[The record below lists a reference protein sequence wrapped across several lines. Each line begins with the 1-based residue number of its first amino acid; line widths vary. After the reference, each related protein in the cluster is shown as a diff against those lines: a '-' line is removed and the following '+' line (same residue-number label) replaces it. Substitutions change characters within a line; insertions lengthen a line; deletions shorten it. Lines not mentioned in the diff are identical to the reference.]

1 MSIIHT
7 IEPAYHPKSK
17 MGFLIDWLLTLKC
30 NFDCAYC
37 AVGPTGHDN
46 STQHPSL
53 EKCITMLK
61 QMYKYTDVIMQSKK
75 NNFKDVILNIYGGEA
90 IYHPEI
96 EKILTATTN
105 EFKPYVDR
113 WRIRRRLTTNASAT
127 EKKWKTIC
135 DHIEGITFSYHSESS
150 EKMKTLFKKNI
161 EYAVKIKKEYDIIVC
176 MYPHSLYWQDCLN
189 FLKYCNQNNLNAR
202 PKLLDGPLGVYDKK
216 QLQELIPDIKK
227 FDISDAKKITG
238 DDRIDNQA
246 RGCCG
251 GRSMCTNRNI
261 KEYTTLVP
269 RELGFEGWY
278 CSANQFF
285 LHGNNVYGTYYTNKD
300 CRVTLDNTIGPI
312 ANIDTIEEY
321 IKKIKEQ
328 IEQKNMPILKC
339 VQKRCICGTC
349 APKSVHKKNLED
361 IMKIYNGSVS

>member
-1 MSIIHT
+1 MNTIHT
-7 IEPAYHPKSK
+7 IEPAYHPKNK

-30 NFDCAYC
+30 NFNCAYC
-37 AVGPTGHDN
+37 PTGPTGHDN
-46 STQHPSL
+46 STQHPPL
-53 EKCITMLK
+53 EKCIMMLK

-96 EKILTATTN
+96 EKIIIATTN
-105 EFKPYVDR
+105 EFKPYIDR
-113 WRIRRRLTTNASAT
+113 WRIRRRLTTNASTT

-161 EYAVKIKKEYDIIVC
+161 EYAVKIKREYDIIVC
-176 MYPHSLYWQDCLN
+176 MYPHPLYWQDCLN
-189 FLKYCNQNNLNAR
+189 FLKYCTENNLNAR
-202 PKLLDGPLGVYDKK
+202 PKLLDGPLGVYNEKK
-216 QLQELIPDIKK
+216 LQELIPYIKK
-227 FDISDAKKITG
+227 FNETDVKKIIG
-238 DDRIDNQA
+238 NVRIDHRA

-261 KEYTTLVP
+261 KEYSTLVP

-285 LHGNNVYGTYYTNKD
+285 LHGNNVNGMYYTNKD
-300 CRVTLDNTIGPI
+300 CRVTLDNTTGPL
-312 ANIDTIEEY
+312 ANLNTMEQY
-321 IKKIKEQ
+321 IMQLETQIIKTALPTLTCAQTEC
-328 IEQKNMPILKC
+328 L
-339 VQKRCICGTC
+339 CGTC
-349 APKSVHKKNLED
+349 APKSLYKENLNN
-361 IMKIYNGSVS
+361 ILKIYNK